1 MILKLECVN
10 LSSKDPAA
18 LAAFYQKLG
27 ASVQIVS
34 GYEDGWYL
42 GGSDG
47 CVCIWD
53 ENRWGRSAVGFATV
67 VFRVDRL
74 QNTYEELAAKGF
86 VLDPPHRSDWGGE
99 ALDLEDPDGNRVIF
113 LE

>member
-27 ASVQIVS
+27 APVQVVS
-34 GYEDGWYL
+34 GYEDGWHL

-47 CVCIWD
+47 YVCVWD
-53 ENRWGRSAVGFATV
+53 ENRWGRSTAGFVTV
-67 VFRVDRL
+67 VFHVDSL
-74 QNTYEELAAKGF
+74 QNTYAELAARG
-86 VLDPPHRSDWGGE
+86 VALDPPHRTDWGGE
-99 ALDLEDPDGNRVIF
+99 ELGIEDPDGNRVIF